1 MKMVKNT
8 GCKLQVT
15 GYRVQ
20 GAECKLQ
27 GASCRLQG
35 TGCRVRGKLILSY
48 IPLSF
53 TTYHLPLTP
62 YPLPLITHHFH
73 PTPNPMIPAININH
87 LNFSY
92 KGNDQKGIIQF
103 NLQVQQGDR
112 FGIFGPNGAGKT
124 TLMNLMTG
132 LLTYTKGSVQL
143 MGQEVKNNK
152 KTINTLFGFVPQDFS
167 FYHEL
172 SPAENMEFFGAWA
185 GLNKRQIRQ
194 RINDL
199 LNIMQL
205 QDVRNKPVNKF
216 SGGMKRRVNLAI
228 AVMHE
233 PPILF
238 LDEPTVGVDVQT
250 RHAIIDYLKAL
261 NAKGTTLIYT
271 SHQLKEA
278 EDLCNKIALID
289 EGRIIASNT
298 LNELLK
304 EHQQDGLEGLFLN
317 LTGREYRD

>member
-1 MKMVKNT
+1 
-8 GCKLQVT
+8 
-15 GYRVQ
+15 
-20 GAECKLQ
+20 
-27 GASCRLQG
+27 
-35 TGCRVRGKLILSY
+35 
-48 IPLSF
+48 
-53 TTYHLPLTP
+53 
-62 YPLPLITHHFH
+62 
-73 PTPNPMIPAININH
+73 MIPAININH

-152 KTINTLFGFVPQDFS
+152 KTINSLFGFVPQDFS

-278 EDLCNKIALID
+278 EDLCNKIVLID
-289 EGRIIASNT
+289 EGKMIANNT

-304 EHQQDGLEGLFLN
+304 EHKQDGLEGLFLN